1 MDDLNLEIS
10 TGQIL
15 ALVGASGCGKST
27 TLQMIAGITKPD
39 QGSIYLAGQRLDRIP
54 PEKRPM
60 TMVMQQGWLF
70 PHLNVAANVE
80 FGLRMRGEPR
90 ATRRAK
96 AMAML
101 ELVQLAGFG
110 NRQVSFLSGGQA
122 QRVALARALV
132 VAPEVLL
139 LDEPLSALDAN
150 LRQEMQA
157 LILQLQRQT
166 GITTI
171 LVTHDQREAVA
182 LGDRIAFLV
191 AGRLRQV
198 GTPAEL
204 YHQPIDRTTAE
215 FFGGV
220 NFWPAQAAGHQAR
233 LTSGVSLFMKY
244 PAHGPITITIRPEQI
259 KINASNQFNSFDAEI
274 KECRFLG
281 THYHLSLYIDQNWH
295 LQALANQA
303 YPIGENLTISLPPEH
318 LWFFPD
324 TFL

>member
-1 MDDLNLEIS
+1 
-10 TGQIL
+10 
-15 ALVGASGCGKST
+15 
-27 TLQMIAGITKPD
+27 MIAGITKPD

-60 TMVMQQGWLF
+60 AMVMQQGWLF
-70 PHLNVAANVE
+70 PHLSVAANVE

-96 AMAML
+96 ATAML

-110 NRQVSFLSGGQA
+110 NRPVSFLSGGQA

-157 LILQLQRQT
+157 LIFQLQRQT
-166 GITTI
+166 GITTV

-204 YHQPIDRTTAE
+204 YHRPSDRTTAE

-233 LTSGVSLFMKY
+233 LTSGVSLFMEY
-244 PAHGPITITIRPEQI
+244 PTHGPITITIRPEQI
-259 KINASNQFNSFDAEI
+259 KINASNQLNSFDAEV
-274 KECRFLG
+274 KDCRFLG
-281 THYHLSLYIDQNWH
+281 THYHLSLYIDKNWH
-295 LQALANQA
+295 LQALASQA
-303 YPIGENLTISLPPEH
+303 HPIGENLTISLPPEH

-324 TFL
+324 TSP